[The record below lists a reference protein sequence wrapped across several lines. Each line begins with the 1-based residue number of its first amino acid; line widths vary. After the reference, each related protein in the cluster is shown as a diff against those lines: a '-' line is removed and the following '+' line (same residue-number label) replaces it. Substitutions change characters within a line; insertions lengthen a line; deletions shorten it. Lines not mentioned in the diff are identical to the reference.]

1 MAEQVDWFG
10 PILRYKL
17 AKERE
22 DRYKRSKKTQQ
33 KCKKHKNKRKNKKR
47 KNKIKGICPC
57 FVNGKCPHCMKC
69 QEHKPAFIEWQKPKK
84 QTLGELCVELNFS
97 P

>member
-10 PILRYKL
+10 PILRDKL

-22 DRYKRSKKTQQ
+22 YRYRRSIKTQQ
-33 KCKKHKNKRKNKKR
+33 KCNKHKNKGKNKKR

-57 FVNGKCPHCMKC
+57 FANGKCPHCIKC
-69 QEHKPAFIEWQKPKK
+69 QEHKPALDEQKNP
-84 QTLGELCVELNFS
+84 TLGELCVALTFN

>member
-10 PILRYKL
+10 PILRDKL

-22 DRYKRSKKTQQ
+22 YRYGYNKKTQQ
-33 KCKKHKNKRKNKKR
+33 KSKKHKNKKKNKKR
-47 KNKIKGICPC
+47 KIKGICPC
-57 FVNGKCPHCMKC
+57 FAKGKCPHCTKC
-69 QEHKPAFIEWQKPKK
+69 QDHKQAFDEQQKSKNP
-84 QTLGELCVELNFS
+84 TLGELCVALTFN